1 MGSIS
6 ELVIKTRQNSFL
18 VKLTAVLAGS
28 FALAISAQLA
38 IPMFPVPI
46 TMQTLVVVLLG
57 YFLGKHT
64 AAATVLAYLAEGS
77 MGLPV
82 FASGGLGLAHLIG
95 PTGGYLLA
103 FVPAAYFSGLL
114 LQKEYKS
121 RWITGTVIMA
131 LMLGILFVGSLWLS
145 IFCGMKTA
153 FTVGFLPFLPG
164 LGIKT
169 LLAFMILPFL
179 K

>member
-1 MGSIS
+1 MGAFS
-6 ELVIKTRQNSFL
+6 ELVLKRKQNSFL
-18 VKLTAVLAGS
+18 VKMSAVLAGS
-28 FALAISAQLA
+28 FVLALSAQLS
-38 IPMFPVPI
+38 IPLTPVPI

-57 YFLGKHT
+57 YFLGKNT
-64 AAATVLAYLAEGS
+64 AAATVLAYLAEGA

-103 FVPAAYFSGLL
+103 FVPAAYVSGMLL
-114 LQKEYKS
+114 RKENNNKG
-121 RWITGTVIMA
+121 INGFIIMC
-131 LMLGILFVGSLWLS
+131 LLLGILLMGTMWLS
-145 IFCGMKTA
+145 LFCGSKTA
-153 FTVGFLPFLPG
+153 FNSGFFPFLPG